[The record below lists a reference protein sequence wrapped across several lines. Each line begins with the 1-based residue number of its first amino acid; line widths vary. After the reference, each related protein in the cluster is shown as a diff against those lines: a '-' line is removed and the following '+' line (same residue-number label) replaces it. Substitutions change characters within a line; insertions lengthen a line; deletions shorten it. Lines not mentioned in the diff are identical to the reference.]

1 MFEQKGKSNKL
12 EDIKPFSPLF
22 ECFWSCPLQVFL
34 DQPSALHTCM
44 VWYGMV
50 WYSMVWYGMVWYGW
64 YSMVGYSMIW

>member
-22 ECFWSCPLQVFL
+22 ECFWSPLQAFL

-50 WYSMVWYGMVWYGW
+50 WYGIAWYGMVWYCMVW
-64 YSMVGYSMIW
+64 YGMGGIVW

>member
-50 WYSMVWYGMVWYGW
+50 
-64 YSMVGYSMIW
+64 